1 MPRLTAISRSARA
14 LRRPLFAWAL
24 CLLSTAVWADVAV
37 LNASQLPINAAQARL
52 HNWQQLINGAANL
65 SSAEKLRA
73 VNQLINNSLSYVSDQ
88 QTWGQTEYWATPA
101 EALLRGQGDCEDFA
115 IAKYFSLL
123 KMGIGETQLRLMH
136 VKALSNNSPHMV
148 LAYYPSPESEPLLLD
163 NLPSRI
169 LPANRRKDLLAV
181 YAFNAEGI
189 YLAKAPTQ
197 KIAQPVTLLSRW
209 VALTARMHNGDS
221 AQPLL

>member
-1 MPRLTAISRSARA
+1 MPRKTAISRSARA
-14 LRRPLFAWAL
+14 LRRSLSAWAL
-24 CLLSTAVWADVAV
+24 CLLSTPVWADLAA
-37 LNASQLPINAAQARL
+37 LNASQLPINAAQVRL
-52 HNWQQLINGAANL
+52 NNWQQLISNATTL
-65 SSAEKLRA
+65 SNAEKLRA

-88 QTWGQTEYWATPA
+88 QAWGQTEYWATPT

-123 KMGIGETQLRLMH
+123 KMGISAAQLRLMH
-136 VKALSNNSPHMV
+136 VKALSSNSPHMV
-148 LAYYPSPESEPLLLD
+148 LACYPSPQSEPLLLD
-163 NLPSRI
+163 NLTNRI

-197 KIAQPVTLLSRW
+197 KIAQPVTMLSRW
-209 VALTARMHNGDS
+209 VALNARMHNS
-221 AQPLL
+221 ENAQPVL